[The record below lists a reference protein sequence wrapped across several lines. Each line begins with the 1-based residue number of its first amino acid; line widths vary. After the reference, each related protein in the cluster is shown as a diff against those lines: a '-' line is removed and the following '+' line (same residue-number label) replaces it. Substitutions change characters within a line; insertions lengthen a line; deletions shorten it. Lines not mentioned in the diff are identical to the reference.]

1 MKSIIIFI
9 SGCVVGVVATLLVL
23 FVISIGI
30 RQNATDSE
38 SSFYERTAEI
48 QYIEIRG
55 KKGEVI
61 LHTGLPKN
69 SRRKT

>member
-55 KKGEVI
+55 
-61 LHTGLPKN
+61 
-69 SRRKT
+69 